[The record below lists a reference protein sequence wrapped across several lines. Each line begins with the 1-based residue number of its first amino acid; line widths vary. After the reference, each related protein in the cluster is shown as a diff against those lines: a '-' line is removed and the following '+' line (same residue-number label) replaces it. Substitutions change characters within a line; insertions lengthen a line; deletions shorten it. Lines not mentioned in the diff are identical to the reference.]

1 MKKSYIFI
9 ITSFSVFVYSEPA
22 FAYLDPGSISL
33 ALQAILAAIAGIGA
47 TYRLW
52 LNKLMVFLGLKNKKR
67 KNEIEDAEQRDYE
80 D

>member
-1 MKKSYIFI
+1 MFTLILVLWN
-9 ITSFSVFVYSEPA
+9 SVFVYSEPA